1 MTITKRLVKGSELS
15 YAEMDA
21 NFTDLDERTVVLETA
36 NSTSSQVTNANIG
49 SLLNVDTTGVINGQ
63 VLKYDSNANKWKPSS
78 DLSGGGSGGG
88 IALTDLSLI
97 QSADSGLGSATYNS
111 VTGQFT
117 IAMPDLTPYAK
128 TTQLFTTSDVDSH
141 LNQSNPTNGYVLSWN
156 GSDYTWV
163 DNGVITET
171 DPIFTASPASTI
183 TNTKITN
190 WDTSY
195 GWGDH
200 SVEGYL
206 KSETDPIFTA
216 SPAST
221 ITNTKITN
229 WDTSYGWG
237 DHSTAGYL
245 TSFTETNTSL
255 SLATNI
261 LKYTDEA
268 GAVTNIDLSLY
279 LDDTNLAKLTSGT
292 IDGATGIATFL
303 RDDASSFTVD
313 FSQLFDDTNLSR
325 IDSATFASGTLTLT
339 RSDASTA
346 STVSLDGRY
355 LQNLAAQDTDNLSEG
370 STNLYYTQARFNS
383 ALSTKSTTDLSEG
396 NNLYYTDARVDA
408 RITNA
413 GLFDGDYNSLTNL
426 PTLFNGQFGSLTGKP
441 TTISGYGITDAFDGD
456 YTNLTNKPTL
466 FDGKFSSLTNT
477 PTTIAGYGI
486 TDALALGTTS
496 TTALAGDTA
505 LFDGDYTNLT
515 NKPTIPA
522 VLTDLSIS
530 DGTNGQ
536 ILTTDGS
543 GNFTF
548 QSISA
553 GGSTTLSGLTD
564 TTIASVQ
571 QFQSLQWSG
580 TKWVNAYPNTQHLSN
595 VDRLNNPTNGDT
607 LVWNAL
613 NNQYEYSQAVVS
625 DQALSTTD
633 DVTIN
638 RIATTTTVTAN
649 AFQGKLYDT
658 NGNVLL
664 DNTSGA
670 AGFGGNISSNGSSSF
685 SGTVDF
691 NGATINNL
699 ALSLGDLSN
708 VDPVAP
714 TTGHVLKWG
723 GSQWAP
729 GLSGDMPTSG
739 GTFTGDVTFAS
750 GKIIGPT
757 NASGLGM
764 DIEIPSLYGLDLIY
778 TGGPSDEFLARFGS
792 NGAVQLYHNGN
803 EKVKTSPSGITV
815 TGAAAIGSALTIN
828 ETNLTYN
835 QSGSGNF
842 QIISNKEVD
851 MKVSNSD
858 RITLRATGAVD
869 LYHSGSKKLE
879 TTATGVAVTGTLTGV
894 TDITT
899 GPASGS
905 PSINLGDG
913 TGNFGNPIINFNA
926 GITGVSGH
934 ITHIANSGFEIKSNS
949 GGEYIR
955 LQTYDS
961 SHFTPLEVVG
971 NVVTISQAYTL
982 PSSDGTTGQVLQTNG
997 AGVLSFTSL
1006 SSGGMVSLADDTTPQ
1021 LGGALDS
1028 NNHDVVL
1035 KGTGPFYNNNI
1046 TFDASQDI
1054 LHFEDGM
1061 TIRMGTGSGA
1071 ANGEDFW
1078 IFHDG
1083 TNSYI
1088 EHRPTAPGKLMVNS
1102 NHMEL
1107 RASGG
1112 YKYMSGRA
1120 SGGTTVDEVKFYF
1133 GSNSEKLALSAD
1145 GITVSGNITTTG
1157 YIAGPAT
1164 LTIDPAAVGDDTGT
1178 VVIAGDLQVDG
1189 TTTTVNSATLDVA
1202 DINITVAKGAANAA
1216 AANGAGLTVDGASA
1230 TLTYAS
1236 AGDNW
1241 AFNKP
1246 LDMGSNNITTTGQ
1259 MLYSNVYSAEV
1270 DLPNASTYHG
1280 MFAHV
1285 HGTGKGYFAHSG
1297 NWIALQ
1303 NENALEGDVDTH
1315 LKTTSAGIGQVLG
1328 WTGSDF
1334 NWVTMSSGLG
1344 NIVEDISPQ
1353 LGGPLDVN
1361 GKVITSSS
1369 NGNIQIKPA
1378 GTGHTEFENE
1388 IQFVGTSYTT
1398 EWLSVGHWSF
1408 RDGVQAR
1415 FGSTDDLVIKHDGS
1429 NSYIDETGT
1438 GNLIIKS
1445 SFLDI
1450 KDASNVELISA
1461 DASEVRLRQGGNIK
1475 LKTAS
1480 TGVDVTGDVSLTGS
1494 ITSTAVGT
1502 PTITSST
1509 DIVLAANSG
1518 SGIVNVSGS
1527 KITNLGTPTSTSD
1540 AATKAYV
1547 DANAGGGSAFTTPEV
1562 KTSDWSVTNADKGK
1576 VYIVDTDNLTLT
1588 LPEDSTLDSD
1598 WFIRIYTKGN
1608 SFQPSYGSV
1617 GDLTIDPQ
1625 YSLHGGRVNGNTNW
1639 IMRARQGGILFVD
1652 PEASDN
1658 FLFDTH
1664 STNWDID
1671 VNSTANANRANATGW
1686 GGVAI
1691 SGQATAQGTGAVAIG
1706 YLSYATGNDSI
1717 AIGGNSA
1724 QAVATDAIALGNS
1737 YAGGTQSFAAAIDN
1751 NTSSYGALN
1760 PHSIAIGYQAKAA
1773 ADRSTAIGYT
1783 AQVTGNHASAYGHGS
1798 SATGAGSNSLGYGS
1812 SASGAFANAI
1822 GSSAVAIGDNSVAFT
1837 QARASGSDSF
1847 AAAISS
1853 NSSSYGASAT
1863 NAVALGYYAKA
1874 AGDFS
1879 VAIGKNASATGND
1892 TIALGG
1898 ATTLVKVDGT
1908 LDVSGFKVSGDVEE
1922 KFTTLTSSSSIV
1934 AHDCSTAAIFYH
1946 TGATGDFTIN
1956 LTNINSTQEYAK
1968 GIAVVVNQG
1977 ATAYMPTALQ
1987 IGGSVQTINWQ
1998 GGSAPSGTDSG
2009 IDIVS
2014 FTILND
2020 GGTYV
2025 VLGQSVAYS

>member
-15 YAEMDA
+15 YAEMDS

-36 NSTSSQVTNANIG
+36 NSTSSQVTSANIG

-128 TTQLFTTSDVDSH
+128 TIQLFTTSDVDSH

-183 TNTKITN
+183 SNTKITN

-292 IDGATGIATFL
+292 INGATGIATFL

-339 RSDASTA
+339 RSDTSTA
-346 STVSLDGRY
+346 STVNLDGRY
-355 LQNLAAQDTDNLSEG
+355 LQNLATQTTDNLSEG

-396 NNLYYTDARVDA
+396 TNLYYTDARVDA

-536 ILTTDGS
+536 VLTTDGS

-548 QSISA
+548 QAISA

-633 DVTIN
+633 DVSFNNI
-638 RIATTTTVTAN
+638 TVTNLIQAN
-649 AFQGKLYDT
+649 AFEGNIYDT

-664 DNTSGA
+664 DNTNGA
-670 AGFGGNISSNGSSSF
+670 ASFGGNISSNGSSSF

-699 ALSLGDLSN
+699 NLALGDLSN

-739 GTFTGDVTFAS
+739 GTFTGDVTFAT
-750 GKIIGPT
+750 GKI
-757 NASGLGM
+757 
-764 DIEIPSLYGLDLIY
+764 
-778 TGGPSDEFLARFGS
+778 
-792 NGAVQLYHNGN
+792 
-803 EKVKTSPSGITV
+803 
-815 TGAAAIGSALTIN
+815 
-828 ETNLTYN
+828 
-835 QSGSGNF
+835 
-842 QIISNKEVD
+842 
-851 MKVSNSD
+851 
-858 RITLRATGAVD
+858 
-869 LYHSGSKKLE
+869 
-879 TTATGVAVTGTLTGV
+879 TGV

-926 GITGVSGH
+926 AITGVSGH
-934 ITHIANSGFEIKSNS
+934 ITHIANGGFEIKSNS

-955 LQTYDS
+955 LKTYDS

-997 AGVLSFTSL
+997 AGALSFTSL
-1006 SSGGMVSLADDTTPQ
+1006 SSGGMLSLADDTTPQ
-1021 LGGALDS
+1021 LGGDLAS
-1028 NNHDVVL
+1028 NGND
-1035 KGTGPFYNNNI
+1035 I
-1046 TFDASQDI
+1046 TFADNDKAIFGAGSDLQIYHSGSDNMI
-1054 LHFEDGM
+1054 EGVANEYLFIKHDNLLVRDLGNKDQIRTAKDGAV
-1061 TIRMGTGSGA
+1061 TLYYNSGQ
-1071 ANGEDFW
+1071 
-1078 IFHDG
+1078 
-1083 TNSYI
+1083 
-1088 EHRPTAPGKLMVNS
+1088 
-1102 NHMEL
+1102 
-1107 RASGG
+1107 
-1112 YKYMSGRA
+1112 
-1120 SGGTTVDEVKFYF
+1120 
-1133 GSNSEKLALSAD
+1133 KLATTAT
-1145 GITVSGNITTTG
+1145 GIDVTGNITTTG

-1236 AGDNW
+1236 SGDNW

-1246 LDMGSNNITTTGQ
+1246 LDMGGNNITTTGQ

-1388 IQFVGTSYTT
+1388 IQFLGTSYTT

-1415 FGSTDDLVIKHDGS
+1415 FGNTDDLVIKHDGS
-1429 NSYIDETGT
+1429 DSYIDETGT

-1547 DANAGGGSAFTTPEV
+1547 DANAGGSAFTTPEV
-1562 KTSDWSVTNADKGK
+1562 KTLDWSVTNADKGK

-1608 SFQPSYGSV
+1608 SFQPSFGSV

-1798 SATGAGSNSLGYGS
+1798 NASGAGSNSLGYGS
-1812 SASGAFANAI
+1812 SATGSFANAI
-1822 GSSAVAIGDNSVAFT
+1822 GSSAVATGDNSVAFT
-1837 QARASGSDSF
+1837 QSRAGGSASF
-1847 AAAISS
+1847 AAAISN
-1853 NSSSYGASAT
+1853 NSTSYGASAT
-1863 NAVALGYYAKA
+1863 NAVALGYYANA
-1874 AGDFS
+1874 AGDYS

-1922 KFTTLTSSSSIV
+1922 KFTTLTGSSSV
-1934 AHDCSTAAIFYH
+1934 VTHDCSTAAIFYH

-1968 GIAVVVNQG
+1968 GIAVVVSQG

-2009 IDIVS
+2009 IDVIS

>member
-15 YAEMDA
+15 YAEMDS

-36 NSTSSQVTNANIG
+36 NSTSSQVTTANIG

-128 TTQLFTTSDVDSH
+128 TIQLFTTSDVDSH

-183 TNTKITN
+183 TNTKITNWDTSYGWGDHSVEGYLKSETDPIFTAHAANNVTNTKITN

-292 IDGATGIATFL
+292 INGATGIATFL

-339 RSDASTA
+339 RSDTSTA
-346 STVSLDGRY
+346 STVNLDGRY
-355 LQNLAAQDTDNLSEG
+355 LQNLATQTTDNLSEG

-396 NNLYYTDARVDA
+396 TNLYYTDARVDA

-466 FDGKFSSLTNT
+466 FDGQFSSLTNT

-536 ILTTDGS
+536 VLTTDGS

-548 QSISA
+548 QAISA

-580 TKWVNAYPNTQHLSN
+580 TKWVNAYPSIQHLSDI
-595 VDRLNNPTNGDT
+595 DRLNNPSNGDT

-625 DQALSTTD
+625 DQSLATTD
-633 DVTIN
+633 DVIFNNIT
-638 RIATTTTVTAN
+638 ATNLVQAN
-649 AFQGKLYDT
+649 AFEGNIYDT

-670 AGFGGNISSNGSSSF
+670 ASFGGNISSSGSSSF

-699 ALSLGDLSN
+699 NLALGDLSN

-739 GTFTGDVTFAS
+739 GTFTGDVNFAT
-750 GKIIGPT
+750 GKI
-757 NASGLGM
+757 
-764 DIEIPSLYGLDLIY
+764 
-778 TGGPSDEFLARFGS
+778 
-792 NGAVQLYHNGN
+792 
-803 EKVKTSPSGITV
+803 
-815 TGAAAIGSALTIN
+815 
-828 ETNLTYN
+828 
-835 QSGSGNF
+835 
-842 QIISNKEVD
+842 
-851 MKVSNSD
+851 
-858 RITLRATGAVD
+858 
-869 LYHSGSKKLE
+869 
-879 TTATGVAVTGTLTGV
+879 TGV

-926 GITGVSGH
+926 ATAGVSGH
-934 ITHIANSGFEIKSNS
+934 ITHIANGGFEIKSNS

-1006 SSGGMVSLADDTTPQ
+1006 SSGGILSLADDTTPQ

-1028 NNHDVVL
+1028 NSHDVVL
-1035 KGTGPFYNNNI
+1035 KGTGPYYNNNI

-1071 ANGEDFW
+1071 ADGEDFW
-1078 IFHDG
+1078 IFHNG
-1083 TNSYI
+1083 TDSYI

-1112 YKYMSGRA
+1112 YKYMSGRDSTG
-1120 SGGTTVDEVKFYF
+1120 SGVDEVKFYF
-1133 GSNSEKLALSAD
+1133 GANSEKLALSAT

-1236 AGDNW
+1236 SGDNW

-1246 LDMGSNNITTTGQ
+1246 LDMGGNNITTTGQ

-1315 LKTTSAGIGQVLG
+1315 LNTTSAGTGQVLG

-1361 GKVITSSS
+1361 GKVITSSG
-1369 NGNIQIKPA
+1369 NGNIEIKPA
-1378 GTGHTEFENE
+1378 GTGRTEFENE
-1388 IQFVGTSYTT
+1388 IQFLGTSYTT

-1415 FGSTDDLVIKHDGS
+1415 FGNTDDLVIKHDGS
-1429 NSYIDETGT
+1429 DSYIDETGT

-1547 DANAGGGSAFTTPEV
+1547 DANAGGGADLYAVETTGSTNPTASGTLSIAIGSLAEASGLRSISIGRDATASATN
-1562 KTSDWSVTNADKGK
+1562 SVAIG
-1576 VYIVDTDNLTLT
+1576 TD
-1588 LPEDSTLDSD
+1588 
-1598 WFIRIYTKGN
+1598 
-1608 SFQPSYGSV
+1608 SV
-1617 GDLTIDPQ
+1617 
-1625 YSLHGGRVNGNTNW
+1625 
-1639 IMRARQGGILFVD
+1639 AGILGSI
-1652 PEASDN
+1652 AIQGN
-1658 FLFDTH
+1658 
-1664 STNWDID
+1664 
-1671 VNSTANANRANATGW
+1671 
-1686 GGVAI
+1686 I
-1691 SGQATAQGTGAVAIG
+1691 SGSGTTASISMLGTTTAQGAVQIGQNGYVQGQYATAVGYNADVYSSGSNGTALGYNAQVNGSGATA
-1706 YLSYATGNDSI
+1706 LTNSYATG
-1717 AIGGNSA
+1717 A
-1724 QAVATDAIALGNS
+1724 
-1737 YAGGTQSFAAAIDN
+1737 
-1751 NTSSYGALN
+1751 
-1760 PHSIAIGYQAKAA
+1760 
-1773 ADRSTAIGYT
+1773 
-1783 AQVTGNHASAYGHGS
+1783 
-1798 SATGAGSNSLGYGS
+1798 
-1812 SASGAFANAI
+1812 
-1822 GSSAVAIGDNSVAFT
+1822 
-1837 QARASGSDSF
+1837 DSF
-1847 AAAISS
+1847 AAAIANNS
-1853 NSSSYGASAT
+1853 NAYGSIGANS
-1863 NAVALGYYAKA
+1863 VALGYLANA

-1908 LDVSGFKVSGDVEE
+1908 LEVSGFKVSGDVEE
-1922 KFTTLTSSSSIV
+1922 KFTTLTGSSSV
-1934 AHDCSTAAIFYH
+1934 VTHDCSTAAIFYH

-1968 GIAVVVNQG
+1968 GIAVVVSQG

-2009 IDIVS
+2009 IDVIS